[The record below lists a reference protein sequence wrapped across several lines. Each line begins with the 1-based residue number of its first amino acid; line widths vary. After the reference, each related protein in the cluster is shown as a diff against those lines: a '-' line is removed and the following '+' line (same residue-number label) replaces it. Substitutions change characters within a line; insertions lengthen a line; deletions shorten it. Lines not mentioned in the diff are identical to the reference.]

1 MAEPHFR
8 EDKRDMGG
16 TMNESL
22 PNVSVLMIRYDVDTV
37 DKGARAPCSSSDEI
51 REIVSS
57 APYYCIRFG
66 SDTAYLYTR
75 MREVPV

>member
-1 MAEPHFR
+1 
-8 EDKRDMGG
+8 MGG
-16 TMNESL
+16 TMDEAL

-57 APYYCIRFG
+57 APTICIRFG

-75 MREVPV
+75 MRKVQV